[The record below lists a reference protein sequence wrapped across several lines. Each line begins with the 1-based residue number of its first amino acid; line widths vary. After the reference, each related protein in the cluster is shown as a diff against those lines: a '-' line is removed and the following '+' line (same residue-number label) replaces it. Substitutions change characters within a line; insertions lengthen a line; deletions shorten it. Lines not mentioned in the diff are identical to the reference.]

1 MKTIPDA
8 IDDIIYYINRG
19 RDIYYRFFEH
29 FGSKMNVYGWN
40 GRWKN
45 RSKGTGYVRP
55 VSYTHLTLPTIYSV

>member
-8 IDDIIYYINRG
+8 IDDIIYYINRV

-45 RSKGTGYVRP
+45 RSKGTGYVRQR
-55 VSYTHLTLPTIYSV
+55 IR

>member
-8 IDDIIYYINRG
+8 IDDIIHYVRRAMDY
-19 RDIYYRFFEH
+19 YYRFFEH

-45 RSKGTGYVRP
+45 RRIGTGYERQR
-55 VSYTHLTLPTIYSV
+55 TR

>member
-29 FGSKMNVYGWN
+29 FGSKMSVYGWN

-45 RSKGTGYVRP
+45 RRTGTGYVRQR
-55 VSYTHLTLPTIYSV
+55 IR

>member
-8 IDDIIYYINRG
+8 IDDIIYYINRV

-40 GRWKN
+40 GRWRD
-45 RSKGTGYVRP
+45 RSKGTGYER
-55 VSYTHLTLPTIYSV
+55 SKIR

>member
-19 RDIYYRFFEH
+19 RAIYYRFFEY
-29 FGSKMNVYGWN
+29 FGSKMIVYGWN

-45 RSKGTGYVRP
+45 RRTGTGYERSKVR
-55 VSYTHLTLPTIYSV
+55 